1 MATVY
6 KIEVV
11 SHWNNY
17 TTDQLRHILE
27 DALKGKTLERRNTIS
42 VADIRKSV

>member
-27 DALKGKTLERRNTIS
+27 DALKGKTLERGNTIS
-42 VADIRKSV
+42 ITDISKNI